1 MLHLVHPVLVHFTV
15 AFLVT
20 GGLCEAFGIFRGNE
34 RVERFGG
41 ALVVI
46 GALVLVPTVATGF
59 LAQNTI
65 TPPPGSTPAL
75 EQHERFA
82 IIALGVFLVTML
94 WKGWDRGRVRESNR
108 AMYAVLL
115 LVAVAVLLWVAYLG
129 GRLVYEFG
137 VGVGP
142 V

>member
-20 GGLCEAFGIFRGNE
+20 GGVCEVFGIFRGNE

-41 ALVVI
+41 ALVVL
-46 GALVLVPTVATGF
+46 GAIALVPTVASGF

-65 TPPPGSTPAL
+65 TPPAGSVPTL
-75 EQHERFA
+75 ELHERFA
-82 IIALGVFLVTML
+82 IIALGVFLVAML

-108 AMYAVLL
+108 PMYAVLL
-115 LVAVAVLLWVAYLG
+115 AVAVAVLVFVAYLG

-137 VGVGP
+137 VGVGAG
-142 V
+142 